1 MPTPSLDDFNAL
13 LGRSRLLAKENPPDL
28 AKRWQREAQAGAGV
42 EDYAR
47 WLAANQFLTEYQA
60 GVLLRG
66 RAGPFFLNEY
76 KLLDRLGVG
85 RMAGVFKAQ
94 HRLGQIVAVK
104 VLPASKA
111 KDPTTFARF
120 QREARLA
127 GRLKSAYVVRTF
139 QTGEAEGMH
148 FIVMEYVEGETL
160 EDVLAFRQRLPANEA
175 VHIIGQ
181 ALRGLQRL
189 HEEGIVHR
197 DLTPANLMLT
207 PVPGYGPEDDTLR
220 CRVKILDIGLGRAL
234 FDDGETGVEGGGN
247 LTTAGESLGSPD
259 YMAPEQGRDAHSA
272 DGRADIYSLG
282 CVLYHCLTGRPP
294 FAGGNAIQ
302 KVVRH
307 ATEKPRPLR
316 ELNPLAPADLQGI
329 LDSMMAKDPAQRY
342 ATPERAIQDLR
353 TFLTGEEKPEQPHP
367 QMQEYLKWLAAREAA
382 QPTAPQTPSPVVPAA
397 APAAPVAP
405 NAPAAPDSA
414 PSVGEF
420 IRSHLLVIGIVLGGM
435 VAVAIIVWLIMRTLL
450 P

>member
-1 MPTPSLDDFNAL
+1 MPTPSIDDFNAL
-13 LGRSRLLAKENPPDL
+13 LGRSRLLPNEDL
-28 AKRWQREAQAGAGV
+28 PGLTKRWRSQSQAGTGA

-47 WLAANQFLTEYQA
+47 WLAANQYLTDYQA

-127 GRLKSAYVVRTF
+127 VRLNHANFARTF
-139 QTGEAEGMH
+139 QTGEADGIH
-148 FIVMEYVEGETL
+148 YIVMEYVEGETL
-160 EDVLAFRQRLPANEA
+160 EDVLAYRKRLPPNEA
-175 VHIIGQ
+175 VRIIGQ
-181 ALRGLQRL
+181 ALHGLQCL

-207 PVPGYGPEDDTLR
+207 PAPGYGPKDDTLK

-234 FDDGETGVEGGGN
+234 FDDGEAAVEGGGN

-272 DGRADIYSLG
+272 DGRADIYSMG

-294 FAGGNAIQ
+294 FPGGNAIQ
-302 KVVRH
+302 KIVKH
-307 ATEKPRPLR
+307 ATETPRPLR
-316 ELNPLAPADLQGI
+316 ELNPSAPAGLQGI
-329 LDSMMAKDPAQRY
+329 LDSMLAKDPAQRY
-342 ATPERAIQDLR
+342 PTPERAIQDLR
-353 TFLTGEEKPEQPHP
+353 VFLAAEEAPEQPQP
-367 QMQEYLKWLAAREAA
+367 KMQEYLKWLAARQPAEAA
-382 QPTAPQTPSPVVPAA
+382 PIRPAVPVA
-397 APAAPVAP
+397 APA
-405 NAPAAPDSA
+405 PASA
-414 PSVGEF
+414 PETDGSPLTDYLRRYG
-420 IRSHLLVIGIVLGGM
+420 IPIGIVAGGLL
-435 VAVAIIVWLIMRTLL
+435 VLVVLLLVFLVMRLWQ
-450 P
+450 

>member
-1 MPTPSLDDFNAL
+1 MASPSFDDFSVL
-13 LGRSRLLAKENPPDL
+13 LGRSRLLPNEDL
-28 AKRWQREAQAGAGV
+28 QGLTRRWRSEAQAGAGA

-47 WLAANQFLTEYQA
+47 WLAANQYLTDYQA

-127 GRLKSAYVVRTF
+127 VRLNHPNVVRTF
-139 QTGEAEGMH
+139 QTGEADGLH
-148 FIVMEYVEGETL
+148 YIIMEYVEGETL
-160 EDVLAFRQRLPANEA
+160 EDVLTYRKRLPANEA
-175 VHIIGQ
+175 VRIIGQ
-181 ALRGLQRL
+181 ALHGLQCL

-207 PVPGYGPEDDTLR
+207 PASGYGPEDDTLK

-234 FDDGETGVEGGGN
+234 FDDGETGVGGGGN

-282 CVLYHCLTGRPP
+282 CVLYHCLTARPP
-294 FAGGNAIQ
+294 FPGGNAIQ

-307 ATEKPRPLR
+307 ATETPRPLR
-316 ELNPLAPADLQGI
+316 ELNPSAPAGLQGI
-329 LDSMMAKDPAQRY
+329 LDNMLAKDPAQRY
-342 ATPERAIQDLR
+342 ATPERALQDLR
-353 TFLTGEEKPEQPHP
+353 AFLVAEQAPEQPQP
-367 QMQEYLKWLAAREAA
+367 KMQEYLKWLAAREAA
-382 QPTAPQTPSPVVPAA
+382 QPAAPEPPSPAEPPA
-397 APAAPVAP
+397 APAETLDPIITRAS
-405 NAPAAPDSA
+405 DKA
-414 PSVGEF
+414 PSFVDF
-420 IRSHLLVIGIVLGGM
+420 IRSHLLAIGVVLGGIL
-435 VAVAIIVWLIMRTLL
+435 VVAIVVWLIMRTLL